1 MVSVANMKD
10 LERIITDCV
19 RPKRFRKKQQNWYF
33 DTDDCVEMINLQK
46 DDFGGRFYINLGIM
60 VKYLDQTPE
69 PKEYKCHVR
78 IRLDRL
84 VDDRERLMK
93 ALNLE
98 DISITSDERFA
109 AISEAINNHAL
120 PFLNS
125 MGTVDGV
132 KKVLSEKEFIKSWTM
147 VVLKDYLFGSEW
159 TSTNDT

>member
-10 LERIITDCV
+10 LERIINECV
-19 RPKRFRKKQQNWYF
+19 KPKKFRKKATNWYF

-46 DDFGGRFYINLGIM
+46 DDFGGRFYINLGVM
-60 VKYLDQTPE
+60 VKNLDQTPE

-84 VDDRERLMK
+84 VDDRDRIMR

-98 DISITSDERFA
+98 DASMTGDERFA
-109 AISEAINNHAL
+109 AVSEAINTHAL
-120 PFLNS
+120 PFLSS
-125 MGTVDGV
+125 MGTVDGI
-132 KKVLSEKEFIKSWTM
+132 KKILTEKDFIKCWTM

-159 TSTNDT
+159 ISGNDT